1 MKSSHRRGFVHPETG
16 LLFWDT
22 HCIVGERWLEKEVF
36 DAWKEKLRITNK
48 RRYDA
53 KREEILAKSKKF
65 RQENWDRIYQD
76 KVAYCNKNKESI
88 REYKRKWAAQD
99 RAKDRDKH
107 NAKQSA
113 WQSKRNSERIKE
125 DPLFAM
131 KMRLRKAT
139 GKAFHR
145 FGYTKR
151 SKTTEILGCSWEEV
165 KAHIESGFT
174 DGMNWENRSM
184 WHIDHIIPLASAK
197 NEDELKKLCHYT
209 NLQPLWGRENII
221 KGDKLPE

>member
-76 KVAYCNKNKESI
+76 
-88 REYKRKWAAQD
+88 RK
-99 RAKDRDKH
+99 
-107 NAKQSA
+107 S
-113 WQSKRNSERIKE
+113 
-125 DPLFAM
+125 
-131 KMRLRKAT
+131 
-139 GKAFHR
+139 
-145 FGYTKR
+145 
-151 SKTTEILGCSWEEV
+151 V
-165 KAHIESGFT
+165 V
-174 DGMNWENRSM
+174 
-184 WHIDHIIPLASAK
+184 
-197 NEDELKKLCHYT
+197 
-209 NLQPLWGRENII
+209 
-221 KGDKLPE
+221 